1 MAAKSF
7 KDWVF
12 DDLEFAEQQGN
23 EIENNISLEEAINKE
38 QNGPKLR
45 RSERIKAK
53 REQMEVFQEYNR
65 IFEQKSE

>member
-12 DDLEFAEQQGN
+12 DDLELAEQQEN
-23 EIENNISLEEAINKE
+23 EIENNISLEEAIDKE

-53 REQMEVFQEYNR
+53 REQMEVFQEH
-65 IFEQKSE
+65 K